1 MVIRKKWVA
10 QVIFQVLIYLGFI
23 AIFITFYMKDQLTD
37 FFQGRTT
44 TSSKFVEVE
53 AYQIP
58 TMIFCLNPGTKATV
72 ADKHYN
78 LSNVFDVFSYIET
91 FSEVFEDISYIL
103 TKAHCL
109 KITRNVSF
117 NLFSSWHS
125 PPFFVFLKC
134 ICLLTMFDHMLRA
147 ML

>member
-1 MVIRKKWVA
+1 MVIGKKWVA

-72 ADKHYN
+72 ADKHYKIIEHIPKRVLN
-78 LSNVFDVFSYIET
+78 LRFCF
-91 FSEVFEDISYIL
+91 
-103 TKAHCL
+103 
-109 KITRNVSF
+109 
-117 NLFSSWHS
+117 
-125 PPFFVFLKC
+125 
-134 ICLLTMFDHMLRA
+134 
-147 ML
+147 